1 MRSFIAEKCRDSR
14 TQIDGYLTRKN
25 IASML
30 RPLVWTLLVE
40 NNNNNNNNNNNGFI
54 TAFPQR
60 GSTSAKVYIKIY
72 YTINR
77 KSLRKFKTKD

>member
-1 MRSFIAEKCRDSR
+1 M
-14 TQIDGYLTRKN
+14 
-25 IASML
+25 
-30 RPLVWTLLVE
+30 
-40 NNNNNNNNNNNGFI
+40 NNNNNNNNNGFI

>member
-1 MRSFIAEKCRDSR
+1 LVNP
-14 TQIDGYLTRKN
+14 TQ
-25 IASML
+25 
-30 RPLVWTLLVE
+30 TLQFYFE
-40 NNNNNNNNNNNGFI
+40 EFADHSSGIHCFNNNNNNNNGFI

-77 KSLRKFKTKD
+77 KSLRKLKTKD

>member
-1 MRSFIAEKCRDSR
+1 MQNCLIKFLLGYQLFEKINQRYVFEIGSGS
-14 TQIDGYLTRKN
+14 TYIF
-25 IASML
+25 
-30 RPLVWTLLVE
+30 
-40 NNNNNNNNNNNGFI
+40 NNNNNNGYI
-54 TAFPQR
+54 TAFPHR